1 MMALTKGKKTMLSI
15 GSVMAGIAALWYG
28 VFGLK
33 PYSLSTEELT
43 ARYAYSLKQQVQL
56 DLKELTPQSFEFT
69 YPSFDGVTVNG
80 RISYPQD
87 PKTIQNPLPV
97 LIGAHAMGRSQIRW
111 WQDSFKDRAT
121 FEQTDKITA
130 MALAKGYAVVAID
143 ARHHGLRK
151 DPDLSLVDII
161 DNLHWWG
168 EREPYET
175 MLVDT
180 VRDHRVLLDWLEQQP
195 MLDKNKIKLAG
206 YSMGAQIS
214 LLLAGVDSRI
224 KSVAAIV
231 PPHMNST
238 TAVVAPL
245 NVMAGLSDN
254 QVWLFT
260 ADDDEYASIKQ
271 NQQLFDALPNP
282 DKKLFRFDSGHL
294 LPADYVTKL
303 EPWL

>member
-1 MMALTKGKKTMLSI
+1 MAQTKGKKTMLSI
-15 GSVMAGIAALWYG
+15 GMVVAGVAALWYG

-33 PYSLSTEELT
+33 PYSLSAEELA
-43 ARYAYSLKQQVQL
+43 ARYAYPVKQQVQL
-56 DLKELTPQSFEFT
+56 ELKELTPKSFEFT
-69 YPSFDGVTVNG
+69 YQSFDGVTVNG
-80 RISYPQD
+80 RISYPAD
-87 PKTIQNPLPV
+87 PKTIQSPVPV

-111 WQDSFKDRAT
+111 WQDHFKTSAT
-121 FEQTDKITA
+121 YEQTDKISA

-151 DPDLSLVDII
+151 DPELTVVDII

-175 MLVDT
+175 MLIDT
-180 VRDHRVLLDWLEQQP
+180 VRDHRVLLDWLVQQP
-195 MLDKNKIKLAG
+195 QLDKHKIKLAG
-206 YSMGAQIS
+206 YSMGAQVS

-224 KSVAAIV
+224 QSVAAIV
-231 PPHMNST
+231 PPHMNDT

-245 NVMAGLSDN
+245 NMMPGLADN

-271 NQQLFDALPNP
+271 NQQLFDALPNA

-294 LPADYVTKL
+294 LPADYVTGL
-303 EPWL
+303 EAWL

>member
-1 MMALTKGKKTMLSI
+1 MAQTKGKKAMLTM
-15 GSVMAGIAALWYG
+15 GVVVAGVAALWYG

-33 PYSLSTEELT
+33 PYSLSAEELT
-43 ARYAYSLKQQVQL
+43 ARYAYPMKQQVQL
-56 DLKELTPQSFEFT
+56 ALKELSPQSFEFT
-69 YPSFDGVTVNG
+69 YQSFDGVTVNG

-87 PKTIQNPLPV
+87 PKTIQSPVPV

-111 WQDSFKDRAT
+111 WQDSYKDRAT

-130 MALAKGYAVVAID
+130 MALEKGYAVVAID

-151 DPDLSLVDII
+151 DPNLSIVDII

-168 EREPYET
+168 EREPYEA

-180 VRDHRVLLDWLEQQP
+180 VRDHRVLLDWLVQQP
-195 MLDKNKIKLAG
+195 MLDKNNIKLAG

-224 KSVAAIV
+224 QSVAAIV

-245 NVMAGLSDN
+245 NVIAGLADN
-254 QVWLFT
+254 PVWLFT

-271 NQQLFDALPNP
+271 NQQLFDALPNA

>member
-1 MMALTKGKKTMLSI
+1 MAQLKGKKTMLTI
-15 GSVMAGIAALWYG
+15 GVVVAGVAALWYG

-33 PYSLSTEELT
+33 PYSLSAEELA
-43 ARYAYSLKQQVQL
+43 ARYAYPVKQQVQL
-56 DLKELTPQSFEFT
+56 EFKELIPQSFEFT
-69 YPSFDGVTVNG
+69 YQSFDGVTVNG
-80 RISYPQD
+80 QISYPLD
-87 PKTIQNPLPV
+87 PKAIQSPVSV
-97 LIGAHAMGRSQIRW
+97 LIGAHAMGRSHIRW
-111 WQDSFKDRAT
+111 WQDHFKTSET

-151 DPDLSLVDII
+151 DPALSVVDII
-161 DNLHWWG
+161 NNLHWWG
-168 EREPYET
+168 EREPYEN

-195 MLDKNKIKLAG
+195 MLDKNNIKLVG
-206 YSMGAQIS
+206 YSMGAQVS

-224 KSVAAIV
+224 QSVAAIV
-231 PPHMNST
+231 PPYMNDT

-245 NVMAGLSDN
+245 NVMAGLADN

-294 LPADYVTKL
+294 LPADYLTQL

>member
-1 MMALTKGKKTMLSI
+1 MVWRIWSTTLQPKRRGISNTLWTAVKFAGGSDQFKTS
-15 GSVMAGIAALWYG
+15 
-28 VFGLK
+28 
-33 PYSLSTEELT
+33 E
-43 ARYAYSLKQQVQL
+43 
-56 DLKELTPQSFEFT
+56 
-69 YPSFDGVTVNG
+69 
-80 RISYPQD
+80 
-87 PKTIQNPLPV
+87 
-97 LIGAHAMGRSQIRW
+97 
-111 WQDSFKDRAT
+111 T

-143 ARHHGLRK
+143 AGHHGVCK
-151 DPDLSLVDII
+151 TPDITAIDII

-175 MLVDT
+175 MLIDT
-180 VRDHRVLLDWLEQQP
+180 VRDHRLLLDWLVQQP
-195 MLDKNKIKLAG
+195 MLDKNNIKLAG

-214 LLLAGVDSRI
+214 LLLAGVGSRI
-224 KSVAAIV
+224 QSIAAIV
-231 PPHMNST
+231 SSHMNDT
-238 TAVVAPL
+238 TAAVAPL
-245 NVMAGLSDN
+245 NVMAGLADN

-271 NQQLFDALPNP
+271 NQQLFDALPNA

>member
-1 MMALTKGKKTMLSI
+1 MAQRRGIDLMLGI
-15 GSVMAGIAALWYG
+15 GAVVAAIAALWYG
-28 VFGLK
+28 LFGLK
-33 PYSLSTEELT
+33 PYSLSAEELT
-43 ARYAYSLKQQVQL
+43 ARYAYPAKQQVQL
-56 DLKELTPQSFEFT
+56 ELKELSRQSFEFT
-69 YPSFDGVTVNG
+69 YQSFDGVTVNG
-80 RISYPQD
+80 RISYPAD
-87 PKTIQNPLPV
+87 PKTIQNPVPV

-111 WQDSFKDRAT
+111 WQSSFKDRAT

-143 ARHHGLRK
+143 ARLHGLRK
-151 DPDLSLVDII
+151 DPNISIVDII

-175 MLVDT
+175 MLIDT
-180 VRDHRVLLDWLEQQP
+180 VRDHRVLLDWLVQQP
-195 MLDKNKIKLAG
+195 KLDKNNIKLAG

-224 KSVAAIV
+224 HSVAAIV

-245 NVMAGLSDN
+245 NLMAGLADN

-260 ADDDEYASIKQ
+260 ADDDEYASIQQ

-282 DKKLFRFDSGHL
+282 DKKLFRFASGHL

>member
-1 MMALTKGKKTMLSI
+1 MALTKGKKAMLTI
-15 GSVMAGIAALWYG
+15 GVVVAGVAALWYC

-33 PYSLSTEELT
+33 PYSLSAEELS
-43 ARYAYSLKQQVQL
+43 ARYAYPVKPQVQL
-56 DLKELTPQSFEFT
+56 SLKELSPQSFEFT
-69 YPSFDGVTVNG
+69 YQSFDGVTVNG

-87 PKTIQNPLPV
+87 PKTIQSPVPV

-151 DPDLSLVDII
+151 DPNLSIVDII

-168 EREPYET
+168 EREPYEA

-180 VRDHRVLLDWLEQQP
+180 VRDHRVLLDWLVRQP
-195 MLDKNKIKLAG
+195 QLDKNNIKLAG

-224 KSVAAIV
+224 HSVAAIV

-245 NVMAGLSDN
+245 NVMAGLADN

-271 NQQLFDALPNP
+271 NQQLFDALPNA

>member
-1 MMALTKGKKTMLSI
+1 MTQAKGKKTMLSI
-15 GSVMAGIAALWYG
+15 GVVVAGVAALWYG
-28 VFGLK
+28 LFGLK
-33 PYSLSTEELT
+33 PYHISAEELT
-43 ARYAYSLKQQVQL
+43 ARYAYPATTQVQL
-56 DLKELTPQSFEFT
+56 TLKELNPQSFDFT
-69 YPSFDGVTVNG
+69 YRSFDGVIVNG

-87 PKTIQNPLPV
+87 PNSIQSPIPV

-143 ARHHGLRK
+143 ARHHGVRK
-151 DPDLSLVDII
+151 DPDLTVVDII

-168 EREPYET
+168 EREPYEN
-175 MLVDT
+175 MLIDT
-180 VRDHRVLLDWLEQQP
+180 VRDHRVLLDWLVQQP
-195 MLDKNKIKLAG
+195 MLDKNNIKLAG

-224 KSVAAIV
+224 HSVAAIV
-231 PPHMNST
+231 PPHMNNT
-238 TAVVAPL
+238 TAAVAPL
-245 NVMAGLSDN
+245 NLIAGLADN

-271 NQQLFDALPNP
+271 NQQLFDTLPNA

-294 LPADYVTKL
+294 LPADYINDL

>member
-1 MMALTKGKKTMLSI
+1 MALTKGKKAMLSI
-15 GSVMAGIAALWYG
+15 GVIATGIAALWYG
-28 VFGLK
+28 IFGLK
-33 PYSLSTEELT
+33 PYSLSPEELT
-43 ARYAYSLKQQVQL
+43 ARYAYPVKQQVQL
-56 DLKELTPQSFEFT
+56 ELKELTPQSFEFT
-69 YPSFDGVTVNG
+69 YQSFDGATVNG

-87 PKTIQNPLPV
+87 PKAIQSPVPV

-130 MALAKGYAVVAID
+130 MALSKGYAVVAID

-151 DPDLSLVDII
+151 DPNLSIVDMI

-168 EREPYET
+168 EREPYEA

-180 VRDHRVLLDWLEQQP
+180 VRDHRVLLDWLVQQP
-195 MLDKNKIKLAG
+195 MLDKNNIKLTG
-206 YSMGAQIS
+206 YSMGAQIG

-224 KSVAAIV
+224 QSVAAIV

-245 NVMAGLSDN
+245 NLMAGLADN

-294 LPADYVTKL
+294 LPADYVQEL

>member
-1 MMALTKGKKTMLSI
+1 MALTKGKKAMLSI
-15 GSVMAGIAALWYG
+15 GVIATGIAALWYG
-28 VFGLK
+28 IFGLK
-33 PYSLSTEELT
+33 PYSLSPEELT
-43 ARYAYSLKQQVQL
+43 ARYAYPVKQQVQL
-56 DLKELTPQSFEFT
+56 ELKELTPQSFEFT
-69 YPSFDGVTVNG
+69 YQRFDGVTVNG

-87 PKTIQNPLPV
+87 PKAIQSPVPV

-111 WQDSFKDRAT
+111 WQDSYKDRAT

-130 MALAKGYAVVAID
+130 MALEKGYAVVAID

-151 DPDLSLVDII
+151 DPNLSIVDMI

-168 EREPYET
+168 EREPYEA

-180 VRDHRVLLDWLEQQP
+180 VRDHRVLLDWLVQQP
-195 MLDKNKIKLAG
+195 MLDKNNIKLTG
-206 YSMGAQIS
+206 YSMGAQIG

-224 KSVAAIV
+224 QSVAAIV

-245 NVMAGLSDN
+245 NMMAGLADN

-294 LPADYVTKL
+294 LPADYVQEL

>member
-1 MMALTKGKKTMLSI
+1 MAQTKGKKTMLSI
-15 GSVMAGIAALWYG
+15 GVVVAGIAALWYG
-28 VFGLK
+28 IFGLK
-33 PYSLSTEELT
+33 PYSLSAEELT
-43 ARYAYSLKQQVQL
+43 ERYAYNMTQQVQL
-56 DLKELTPQSFEFT
+56 ELKQLTPQSFDFT
-69 YPSFDGVTVNG
+69 YQSFDGVTVNG
-80 RISYPQD
+80 RIHYPED
-87 PKTIQNPLPV
+87 LKTITTPVPV

-130 MALAKGYAVVAID
+130 MALAKGYAIVAID

-151 DPDLSLVDII
+151 DPELSVVDII

-180 VRDHRVLLDWLEQQP
+180 VRDHRVLLDWLVQQP
-195 MLDKNKIKLAG
+195 QLDSSKIKLAG

-224 KSVAAIV
+224 QSVAAIV

-238 TAVVAPL
+238 TALVAPL
-245 NVMAGLSDN
+245 NLMAGLADN

-294 LPADYVTKL
+294 LPADYVKDL

>member
-1 MMALTKGKKTMLSI
+1 MALTKGKKAMLTI
-15 GSVMAGIAALWYG
+15 GVVVAGVAALWYG

-33 PYSLSTEELT
+33 PYSLSAEKLS
-43 ARYAYSLKQQVQL
+43 ARYAYSMKQQVQL
-56 DLKELTPQSFEFT
+56 ELKELTPQSFEFT
-69 YPSFDGVTVNG
+69 YQSFDGVTVNG

-87 PKTIQNPLPV
+87 PKAIQSPVPV

-151 DPDLSLVDII
+151 DPNLSIVDII

-168 EREPYET
+168 EREPYEA

-180 VRDHRVLLDWLEQQP
+180 VRDHRVLLDWLVQQP
-195 MLDKNKIKLAG
+195 MLDKNNIKLTG

-224 KSVAAIV
+224 QSVAAIV

-238 TAVVAPL
+238 TAAVAPL
-245 NVMAGLSDN
+245 NVIAGLADN

-271 NQQLFDALPNP
+271 NQQLFDALPNA

>member
-1 MMALTKGKKTMLSI
+1 MSLTKGKKIMLSI
-15 GSVMAGIAALWYG
+15 GVVVAGIAALWYG
-28 VFGLK
+28 LFGLK
-33 PYSLSTEELT
+33 PYNLSAEQLA
-43 ARYAYSLKQQVQL
+43 ARYAYPVKQQVQL
-56 DLKELTPQSFEFT
+56 EIKKLTPQSFDFT
-69 YPSFDGVTVNG
+69 YQSFDGAIVNG
-80 RISYPQD
+80 RIHYPQD
-87 PKTIQNPLPV
+87 LKAITSPVPV

-151 DPDLSLVDII
+151 DPDLTVVDII

-168 EREPYET
+168 ERDPYEQ

-180 VRDHRVLLDWLEQQP
+180 VRDHRVLLDWLVQQP
-195 MLDKNKIKLAG
+195 QFDSSKIKLAG

-224 KSVAAIV
+224 QSIAAIV
-231 PPHMNST
+231 PPHMNNT
-238 TAVVAPL
+238 TALVAPL
-245 NVMAGLSDN
+245 NLMPGLADN

-271 NQQLFDALPNP
+271 NQQLFYALPNA
-282 DKKLFRFDSGHL
+282 DKRLFRFDSGHL

>member
-43 ARYAYSLKQQVQL
+43 ARYAYSLKQHVQL

-245 NVMAGLSDN
+245 NVMAGLADN

>member
-1 MMALTKGKKTMLSI
+1 MAQLKGKKTMLTI
-15 GSVMAGIAALWYG
+15 GVVVAGVAALWYG

-33 PYSLSTEELT
+33 PYSLSAEELA
-43 ARYAYSLKQQVQL
+43 ARYAYPAKQQVQL
-56 DLKELTPQSFEFT
+56 QLKELTPQSFEFT
-69 YPSFDGVTVNG
+69 YQSFDGVTVNG
-80 RISYPQD
+80 QISYPQD
-87 PKTIQNPLPV
+87 PKAIQSPVSV

-111 WQDSFKDRAT
+111 WQDHFKTSET

-151 DPDLSLVDII
+151 DPDLRVVDII
-161 DNLHWWG
+161 NNLHWWG
-168 EREPYET
+168 EREPYEN

-195 MLDKNKIKLAG
+195 MLDKNNIKLVG
-206 YSMGAQIS
+206 YSMGAQVS

-224 KSVAAIV
+224 QSVAAIV
-231 PPHMNST
+231 PPYMNDT

-245 NVMAGLSDN
+245 NVMAGLADN

-294 LPADYVTKL
+294 LPADYLTKL

>member
-1 MMALTKGKKTMLSI
+1 MALTTGKKTMLAI
-15 GSVMAGIAALWYG
+15 GVVVAGVAALWYG

-33 PYSLSTEELT
+33 PYSLSAEELA
-43 ARYAYSLKQQVQL
+43 ARYAYPVKQQVQL
-56 DLKELTPQSFEFT
+56 ELKELTPQSFEFT
-69 YPSFDGVTVNG
+69 YQSFDGATVNG

-87 PKTIQNPLPV
+87 PKTIQSPVPV

-111 WQDSFKDRAT
+111 WQDHFKT
-121 FEQTDKITA
+121 SETYEQTYKITT

-151 DPDLSLVDII
+151 DPHLTIVDII
-161 DNLHWWG
+161 NNLHWWG
-168 EREPYET
+168 EREPYEA

-180 VRDHRVLLDWLEQQP
+180 VRDHRVLLDWLVQQP
-195 MLDKNKIKLAG
+195 QLDKNNIKLAG

-224 KSVAAIV
+224 QSVAAIV
-231 PPHMNST
+231 PPYMNNT
-238 TAVVAPL
+238 TAAVAPL
-245 NVMAGLSDN
+245 NLMAGLTDN

-271 NQQLFDALPNP
+271 NQQLFDALPNA

-294 LPADYVTKL
+294 LPADYVAKL

>member
-111 WQDSFKDRAT
+111 WQDSFKDRPT

-245 NVMAGLSDN
+245 NVMAGLADN

>member
-1 MMALTKGKKTMLSI
+1 MAQAKGKKTMLSI
-15 GSVMAGIAALWYG
+15 GVVVAGVAALWYG
-28 VFGLK
+28 LFGLK
-33 PYSLSTEELT
+33 PYHISAEELT
-43 ARYAYSLKQQVQL
+43 ARYAYPATPQVQL
-56 DLKELTPQSFEFT
+56 TLKELNPQSFDFT
-69 YPSFDGVTVNG
+69 YRSFDGVIVNG

-87 PKTIQNPLPV
+87 PNSIQSPVPV

-111 WQDSFKDRAT
+111 WQDSFKDRVT

-143 ARHHGLRK
+143 ARHHGVRK
-151 DPDLSLVDII
+151 DPDLTAVDII

-168 EREPYET
+168 EREPYEN
-175 MLVDT
+175 MLIDT
-180 VRDHRVLLDWLEQQP
+180 VRDHRVLLDWLVQQP
-195 MLDKNKIKLAG
+195 MLDKNNIKLAG

-224 KSVAAIV
+224 HSVAAIV
-231 PPHMNST
+231 PPHMNNT
-238 TAVVAPL
+238 TAAVAPL
-245 NVMAGLSDN
+245 NLIAGLADN

-271 NQQLFDALPNP
+271 NQQLFDALPNA

-294 LPADYVTKL
+294 LPADYINDL

>member
-231 PPHMNST
+231 QPHMNST

-245 NVMAGLSDN
+245 NVMAGLADN

>member
-1 MMALTKGKKTMLSI
+1 MLTMGAL
-15 GSVMAGIAALWYG
+15 VAGIAALWYG

-33 PYSLSTEELT
+33 PYSLNAEELS
-43 ARYAYSLKQQVQL
+43 ARYAYPMNQQVQPE
-56 DLKELTPQSFEFT
+56 LKELSTQSFEFT
-69 YPSFDGVTVNG
+69 YQSFDGVTVNG
-80 RISYPQD
+80 RIHYPQD
-87 PKTIQNPLPV
+87 PKTIQSPVPV

-121 FEQTDKITA
+121 FEQTDKISA

-151 DPDLSLVDII
+151 DPNLSIADII

-168 EREPYET
+168 EREPYEA

-180 VRDHRVLLDWLEQQP
+180 VRDHRVLLDWLVQQP
-195 MLDKNKIKLAG
+195 QLDKNNIKLAG

-224 KSVAAIV
+224 QSVAAIV

-245 NVMAGLSDN
+245 NVMAGLADN

>member
-1 MMALTKGKKTMLSI
+1 M
-15 GSVMAGIAALWYG
+15 
-28 VFGLK
+28 
-33 PYSLSTEELT
+33 
-43 ARYAYSLKQQVQL
+43 
-56 DLKELTPQSFEFT
+56 
-69 YPSFDGVTVNG
+69 
-80 RISYPQD
+80 
-87 PKTIQNPLPV
+87 

-121 FEQTDKITA
+121 FEQTDKITT
-130 MALAKGYAVVAID
+130 MALTKGYAVVAID

-151 DPDLSLVDII
+151 DPDLSVVDII

-168 EREPYET
+168 EREPYEA

-180 VRDHRVLLDWLEQQP
+180 VRDHRVLLDWLVQQP
-195 MLDKNKIKLAG
+195 QLDKTKIKLVG

-224 KSVAAIV
+224 HSVAAIV

-245 NVMAGLSDN
+245 NLMAGLADN

-271 NQQLFDALPNP
+271 NQQLFDALPNA

-294 LPADYVTKL
+294 LPADYL
-303 EPWL
+303 NDFEPWL

>member
-1 MMALTKGKKTMLSI
+1 MPQTKGKKIMLSI
-15 GSVMAGIAALWYG
+15 GVVVAGIAALWYG
-28 VFGLK
+28 LFGLK
-33 PYSLSTEELT
+33 PYSLSAEEL
-43 ARYAYSLKQQVQL
+43 AVRYAYPVKHQVQL
-56 DLKELTPQSFEFT
+56 ELTELNPQSFEFT
-69 YPSFDGVTVNG
+69 YQSFDGVTVNG
-80 RISYPQD
+80 RIHYPQD
-87 PKTIQNPLPV
+87 LKTITSPVPV

-111 WQDSFKDRAT
+111 WQDSFKERAT

-143 ARHHGLRK
+143 ARNHGLRK
-151 DPDLSLVDII
+151 DPALTVVDII

-168 EREPYET
+168 EREPYEQ

-180 VRDHRVLLDWLEQQP
+180 VRDHRVLLDWLVQHPQIDSSK
-195 MLDKNKIKLAG
+195 MKLVG

-224 KSVAAIV
+224 HSVAAIV
-231 PPHMNST
+231 PPHMNNT

-245 NVMAGLSDN
+245 NLMEGLADN

-271 NQQLFDALPNP
+271 NQQLFDALPNT

>member
-245 NVMAGLSDN
+245 NVMAGLADN

>member
-1 MMALTKGKKTMLSI
+1 MAQTKGKKAMLTM
-15 GSVMAGIAALWYG
+15 GVVVAGVAALWYG

-33 PYSLSTEELT
+33 PYSLSAEELT
-43 ARYAYSLKQQVQL
+43 ARYAYPMKQQVQL
-56 DLKELTPQSFEFT
+56 ALKELSPQSFEFT
-69 YPSFDGVTVNG
+69 YQSFDGVTVNG

-87 PKTIQNPLPV
+87 PKTIQSPVPV

-111 WQDSFKDRAT
+111 WQDSYKDRAT

-130 MALAKGYAVVAID
+130 MALEKGYAVVAID

-151 DPDLSLVDII
+151 DPDLSVVDII

-168 EREPYET
+168 EREPYEA

-180 VRDHRVLLDWLEQQP
+180 VRDHRVLLDWLVQQP
-195 MLDKNKIKLAG
+195 MLDKNNIKLAG

-224 KSVAAIV
+224 QSVAAIV

-245 NVMAGLSDN
+245 NVIAGLADN
-254 QVWLFT
+254 PVWLFT

-271 NQQLFDALPNP
+271 NQQLFDALPNA

>member
-1 MMALTKGKKTMLSI
+1 MALTKGKKAMLTI
-15 GSVMAGIAALWYG
+15 GVVVAGVAALWYG

-33 PYSLSTEELT
+33 PYSLSAEELS
-43 ARYAYSLKQQVQL
+43 ARYAYSMKQQVQL
-56 DLKELTPQSFEFT
+56 ELKELTPQSFEFT
-69 YPSFDGVTVNG
+69 YQSFDGVTVNG

-87 PKTIQNPLPV
+87 PKAIQSPVPV

-151 DPDLSLVDII
+151 DPNLSIVDII

-180 VRDHRVLLDWLEQQP
+180 VRDHRVLLDWLVQQP
-195 MLDKNKIKLAG
+195 MLDKNTIKLVG
-206 YSMGAQIS
+206 YSMGAQVS

-224 KSVAAIV
+224 QSVAAIV

-245 NVMAGLSDN
+245 NVMAGLADN

-271 NQQLFDALPNP
+271 NQLLFDALPNA

-294 LPADYVTKL
+294 LPADYINDL

>member
-1 MMALTKGKKTMLSI
+1 MAQTKRKKTMLAI
-15 GSVMAGIAALWYG
+15 GVVVAGVAALWYG

-33 PYSLSTEELT
+33 PYSLSAEELT
-43 ARYAYSLKQQVQL
+43 ARYAYSMKQQVQL
-56 DLKELTPQSFEFT
+56 ELKELTPQSFEFT
-69 YPSFDGVTVNG
+69 YQSFDGVTVNG

-87 PKTIQNPLPV
+87 PKTIQSAVPV

-111 WQDSFKDRAT
+111 WQDSYKDRAT

-130 MALAKGYAVVAID
+130 MALEKGYAVVAID

-151 DPDLSLVDII
+151 DPDLSVVDII

-168 EREPYET
+168 EREPYEA

-180 VRDHRVLLDWLEQQP
+180 VRDHRVLLDWLVQQP
-195 MLDKNKIKLAG
+195 MLDKNNIKLAG
-206 YSMGAQIS
+206 YSMGAQVS

-224 KSVAAIV
+224 QSVAAIV

-245 NVMAGLSDN
+245 NVIAGLAEN

-271 NQQLFDALPNP
+271 NQQLFDALPNA

>member
-1 MMALTKGKKTMLSI
+1 MPQIKGKMIMLSI
-15 GSVMAGIAALWYG
+15 GVVVAGIAALWYG
-28 VFGLK
+28 IFGLK
-33 PYSLSTEELT
+33 PYSLSAEELA
-43 ARYAYSLKQQVQL
+43 ARYAYPLEQQVQVKL
-56 DLKELTPQSFEFT
+56 TELNPQSFDFT
-69 YPSFDGVTVNG
+69 YQSFDGAIVNG
-80 RISYPQD
+80 RIQYPQD
-87 PKTIQNPLPV
+87 RTTITSPVPV

-151 DPDLSLVDII
+151 DPDISVVDII

-168 EREPYET
+168 EREPYEQ

-180 VRDHRVLLDWLEQQP
+180 VRDHRVLLDWLVQQP
-195 MLDKNKIKLAG
+195 QLDNSKIKLAG

-224 KSVAAIV
+224 QSIAAIV
-231 PPHMNST
+231 PPYMNST

-245 NVMAGLSDN
+245 NVIAGLADN

-260 ADDDEYASIKQ
+260 ADNDEYASIKQ
-271 NQQLFDALPNP
+271 NQQLFDALPNA

-303 EPWL
+303 EPWF

>member
-1 MMALTKGKKTMLSI
+1 MALTKGKKTMLSI

-33 PYSLSTEELT
+33 PYSLSAEKLT

-245 NVMAGLSDN
+245 NVMAGLADN

>member
-1 MMALTKGKKTMLSI
+1 MAQTKGKKTMLAI
-15 GSVMAGIAALWYG
+15 GVVVAGVAALWYG

-33 PYSLSTEELT
+33 PYSLSAEQLT
-43 ARYAYSLKQQVQL
+43 ARYAYPVKQQVQL
-56 DLKELTPQSFEFT
+56 ELKELTPQSFEFT
-69 YPSFDGVTVNG
+69 YQSFDGVTVNG

-87 PKTIQNPLPV
+87 PKTIQKPVPV

-111 WQDSFKDRAT
+111 WQDHFKTSAT
-121 FEQTDKITA
+121 YEQTDKITA
-130 MALAKGYAVVAID
+130 MALEKGYAVVAID

-151 DPDLSLVDII
+151 DPDLSIVDII

-168 EREPYET
+168 EREPYEA

-180 VRDHRVLLDWLEQQP
+180 VRDHRVLLDWLVQQP
-195 MLDKNKIKLAG
+195 ILDKNTIKLVG
-206 YSMGAQIS
+206 YSMGAQVS

-224 KSVAAIV
+224 QSVAAIV

-245 NVMAGLSDN
+245 NMMAGLADN

-271 NQQLFDALPNP
+271 NQQLFDALPNA

-294 LPADYVTKL
+294 LPADYVNDL

>member
-1 MMALTKGKKTMLSI
+1 MALTKGKKTMLSI
-15 GSVMAGIAALWYG
+15 GIVMAGIAALWYG

-33 PYSLSTEELT
+33 PYSLSAEELT
-43 ARYAYSLKQQVQL
+43 ARYAYSVKQQVQL

-80 RISYPQD
+80 RIIYPQA
-87 PKTIQNPLPV
+87 PKTIQSPVPV

-143 ARHHGLRK
+143 ARLHGLRK
-151 DPDLSLVDII
+151 DPDLTVVDII
-161 DNLHWWG
+161 ENLHWWG

-180 VRDHRVLLDWLEQQP
+180 VRDHRVLLDWLVQQP

-224 KSVAAIV
+224 HSVAAIV

-271 NQQLFDALPNP
+271 NQQLFDALPTP

>member
-1 MMALTKGKKTMLSI
+1 MAQTKRKKTMLAI
-15 GSVMAGIAALWYG
+15 GVVVAGVAVLWYG

-33 PYSLSTEELT
+33 PYSLSAEELS
-43 ARYAYSLKQQVQL
+43 ARYAYSMKQQVQL
-56 DLKELTPQSFEFT
+56 ELKELMPESFEFT
-69 YPSFDGVTVNG
+69 YQSFDGVTVNG

-87 PKTIQNPLPV
+87 PKTIQRPVPV

-151 DPDLSLVDII
+151 DPDLSVVDII

-180 VRDHRVLLDWLEQQP
+180 VRDHRVLLDWLVQQP
-195 MLDKNKIKLAG
+195 MLDKNNIKLAG

-224 KSVAAIV
+224 QSVAAIV

-245 NVMAGLSDN
+245 NMMAGLADN

>member
-1 MMALTKGKKTMLSI
+1 MALTKGKRAMLTI
-15 GSVMAGIAALWYG
+15 GVVVAGVAALWYG

-33 PYSLSTEELT
+33 PYSLSAEELS
-43 ARYAYSLKQQVQL
+43 ARYAYPATQQVQL
-56 DLKELTPQSFEFT
+56 ELKELTSQSFEFT
-69 YPSFDGVTVNG
+69 YQSFDGVTVNG

-87 PKTIQNPLPV
+87 PKTIQSPVPV

-111 WQDSFKDRAT
+111 WQDHFKTSAT
-121 FEQTDKITA
+121 YEQTDKITA

-151 DPDLSLVDII
+151 DPNLSIVDII

-180 VRDHRVLLDWLEQQP
+180 VRDHRVLLDWLVQQP
-195 MLDKNKIKLAG
+195 MLDKNQIKLVG

-224 KSVAAIV
+224 HSVAAIV
-231 PPHMNST
+231 PPHMNNT
-238 TAVVAPL
+238 TALVAPL
-245 NVMAGLSDN
+245 NLMSGLADN
-254 QVWLFT
+254 QVWLLT

-303 EPWL
+303 EHWL

>member
-1 MMALTKGKKTMLSI
+1 MAQTKGKKAMLTI
-15 GSVMAGIAALWYG
+15 GVVVAGVAALWYG

-33 PYSLSTEELT
+33 PYSLSAEELS
-43 ARYAYSLKQQVQL
+43 ARYAYSMKQQVQL
-56 DLKELTPQSFEFT
+56 ELKELMPESFEFT
-69 YPSFDGVTVNG
+69 YQSFDGVTVNG

-87 PKTIQNPLPV
+87 PKTIQNPVPV

-151 DPDLSLVDII
+151 DPDLSVVDII

-180 VRDHRVLLDWLEQQP
+180 VRDHRVLLDWLVQQP
-195 MLDKNKIKLAG
+195 MLDKNNIKLAG

-224 KSVAAIV
+224 HSVAAIV

>member
-1 MMALTKGKKTMLSI
+1 MAQTKGKKAMLTM
-15 GSVMAGIAALWYG
+15 GVVVAGVAALWYG

-33 PYSLSTEELT
+33 PYSLSAEELT
-43 ARYAYSLKQQVQL
+43 ARYAYPMKQQVQL
-56 DLKELTPQSFEFT
+56 ALKELSPQSFEFT
-69 YPSFDGVTVNG
+69 YQSFDGMTVNG

-87 PKTIQNPLPV
+87 PKTIQSPVPV

-111 WQDSFKDRAT
+111 WQDSYKDRAT

-130 MALAKGYAVVAID
+130 MALEKGYAVVAID

-151 DPDLSLVDII
+151 DPNLSIVDII

-180 VRDHRVLLDWLEQQP
+180 VRDHRVSLDWLVQQP
-195 MLDKNKIKLAG
+195 MLDKNNIKLAG

-224 KSVAAIV
+224 HSVAAIV

-238 TAVVAPL
+238 TALVAPL
-245 NVMAGLSDN
+245 TVMAGLADN

-271 NQQLFDALPNP
+271 NQQLFDALPNA

>member
-1 MMALTKGKKTMLSI
+1 MAQTKGKKTMLAI
-15 GSVMAGIAALWYG
+15 GVVVAGVAALWYG

-33 PYSLSTEELT
+33 PYSLSTEELS
-43 ARYAYSLKQQVQL
+43 ARYAYSMKQQVQL
-56 DLKELTPQSFEFT
+56 ELKELTPQSFEFT
-69 YPSFDGVTVNG
+69 YQSFDGVTVNG

-87 PKTIQNPLPV
+87 PKAIQRPVPV

-143 ARHHGLRK
+143 ARHHGSRK
-151 DPDLSLVDII
+151 DPDLSVVDII

-168 EREPYET
+168 EREPYEA

-180 VRDHRVLLDWLEQQP
+180 VRDHRVLLDWLVQQP
-195 MLDKNKIKLAG
+195 MLDKNNIKLAG

-224 KSVAAIV
+224 HSVAAIV

-294 LPADYVTKL
+294 LPADYVNDL